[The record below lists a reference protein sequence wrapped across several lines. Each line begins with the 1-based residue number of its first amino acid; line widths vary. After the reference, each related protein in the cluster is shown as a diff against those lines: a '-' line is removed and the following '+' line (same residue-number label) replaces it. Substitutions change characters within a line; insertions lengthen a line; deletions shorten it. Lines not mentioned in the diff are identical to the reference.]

1 MIESYLNAKKKV
13 MRSEDPRRE
22 AAWRMAH
29 GVELQLL
36 VKVVIMLIVFNG
48 NYSRSNDNKFG
59 LV

>member
-29 GVELQLL
+29 GVDLQLP
-36 VKVVIMLIVFNG
+36 VKVFIMLIMFNG
-48 NYSRSNDNKFG
+48 NLSRSNDNEFG
-59 LV
+59 LM